1 MKQRLGL
8 AIVLFCLMPALFA
21 QQKAKQNAREDNASF
36 MFTESQLNEDDDAA
50 QSTSALVTSNNDVYL
65 SNVGYLFSPMRF
77 RVRGYD
83 SQYSDM
89 YINGVQFNDAETGR
103 FSYGLIGG
111 LNDATRNKEGIG
123 PFEFNNFTFGAI
135 GGATNINLR
144 ASQYAAGSKLTLS
157 GSNRNYILRGMYTY
171 STGLMNNGWHLPDHW
186 VIAGV
191 MREILKESN
200 IILFLTFSVRRKYS
214 TNAIVSLWQLGE
226 HRQREDSKWRQP
238 KKLII

>member
-1 MKQRLGL
+1 
-8 AIVLFCLMPALFA
+8 
-21 QQKAKQNAREDNASF
+21 
-36 MFTESQLNEDDDAA
+36 
-50 QSTSALVTSNNDVYL
+50 
-65 SNVGYLFSPMRF
+65 MRF

-157 GSNRNYILRGMYTY
+157 GSKKKNYI
-171 STGLMNNGWHLPDHW
+171 
-186 VIAGV
+186 
-191 MREILKESN
+191 
-200 IILFLTFSVRRKYS
+200 
-214 TNAIVSLWQLGE
+214 
-226 HRQREDSKWRQP
+226 
-238 KKLII
+238 

>member
-1 MKQRLGL
+1 MIPSTVTCISMGYSLMMQKQ
-8 AIVLFCLMPALFA
+8 
-21 QQKAKQNAREDNASF
+21 
-36 MFTESQLNEDDDAA
+36 
-50 QSTSALVTSNNDVYL
+50 DV
-65 SNVGYLFSPMRF
+65 S
-77 RVRGYD
+77 
-83 SQYSDM
+83 
-89 YINGVQFNDAETGR
+89 
-103 FSYGLIGG
+103 SYGLIGG

-171 STGLMNNGWHLPDHW
+171 STGLMNNGWAFTGSLGYRW
-186 VIAGV
+186 GN
-191 MREILKESN
+191 EGN
-200 IILFLTFSVRRKYS
+200 IEGIKYNSFLTSSVRRKYS